1 MKLSEV
7 KVEPFEDN
15 WKDWF
20 IIDEPEEKISL
31 SVFLDKTYH
40 FYVNPNIQRFKFTGT
55 IIDEDENCS
64 KLYYK
69 FSDQKNPCIIL
80 SSILYSKIIDPDKSI
95 GECIIER

>member
-20 IIDEPEEKISL
+20 IVDDPEEKISL

-40 FYVNPNIQRFKFTGT
+40 FYVNLNIQRFKFTGT
-55 IIDEDENCS
+55 IIDAYKYCS

-69 FSDQKNPCIIL
+69 FNDQKSQVIKN
-80 SSILYSKIIDPDKSI
+80 SIFYSMVVDKDKTI
-95 GECIIER
+95 GECIITR